1 MLEVEAELKI
11 RHAEEIARLQ
21 TELMMVRQEL
31 EGTRER
37 ESAVLGNQER
47 SQSEL
52 IKR

>member
-37 ESAVLGNQER
+37 RAQSWAIRKDR
-47 SQSEL
+47 SQSSS
-52 IKR
+52 RR